1 MFHIPSLE
9 EFFKRNMSGA
19 YLIENLGVLEILEN
33 FKHFKILSWNTGQL
47 DRLFPNCIPLFRTD
61 FRKVSNFLILVTVP
75 KFHSQSVKFRN
86 QIMIG
91 APCSVLCVICSYF
104 FNIYRG
110 IEIARVVFA
119 VLVDDMRFSPEGK
132 SIVRP
137 LIEKSQKMGGKRKN
151 ITLAASI
158 ATVPFFQL
166 CILFIFVSCN

>member
-33 FKHFKILSWNTGQL
+33 FKHFKISSWNTGQL
-47 DRLFPNCIPLFRTD
+47 DRLFLNRIPLFRTD
-61 FRKVSNFLILVTVP
+61 FRKVSNFFIWVL

-137 LIEKSQKMGGKRKN
+137 LIEKSQKMGGKGKN
-151 ITLAASI
+151 ITAAII

-166 CILFIFVSCN
+166 CILFIFVPCNVSC